1 MPKRKDKSFELMASI
16 GQAKGTQINTTI
28 DTHEVEP
35 TQTLKVEPKTPTTPK
50 QSQPQASSKPPKN
63 ATRSNIPYIP
73 PSQAVRKQLKRLAF
87 EEETSMTALIT
98 EGIDHVFRKRGLKA
112 IDQLMD

>member
-16 GQAKGTQINTTI
+16 GQAKN
-28 DTHEVEP
+28 VEAP
-35 TQTLKVEPKTPTTPK
+35 LDLTDAHGAMNN
-50 QSQPQASSKPPKN
+50 QPQVEHKQETSKKPKVAQSSSKTS
-63 ATRSNIPYIP
+63 ARSNIPYIP

-98 EGIDHVFRKRGLKA
+98 EGIDYVFKKRGLKA
-112 IDQLMD
+112 VDQLTDQ